1 VVKVQGRVAAEP
13 IIQLDNVEKSYGS
26 GGARTPVLRGVS
38 FTVEAGELLA
48 LVGQSG
54 SGKSTLL
61 NIIGGLDEADAG
73 GVKVLGTDYRTAGE
87 RALARLRNAE
97 IGFVF
102 QHFNLLDHLDCLGNV
117 SLPAKFGPAN
127 GNPNDRAMECLRK
140 VDMAQLARRR
150 PGELSGGQ
158 KQRVAIARALFN
170 QPKLLLCDE
179 PTGNLDTRTGR
190 EIIGFFRE
198 LNAEGVTLIIV
209 THERRVSDA
218 ARRIIRIQDGR
229 LVEGEDLR
237 EWIEQAEDH
246 TEAGA
251 KEERA

>member
-1 VVKVQGRVAAEP
+1 VAADP
-13 IIQLDNVEKSYGS
+13 IIKLDKVEKSYGS

-38 FTVEAGELLA
+38 FDVRAGEFLA

-61 NIIGGLDEADAG
+61 NIIGGLDQADAG
-73 GVKVLGTDYRTAGE
+73 KVVVLGHDYGTASE

-97 IGFVF
+97 IGFIF
-102 QHFNLLDHLDCLGNV
+102 QHFNLLDHLDCLANV
-117 SLPAKFGPAN
+117 SLPAKFAAGGN
-127 GNPNDRAMECLRK
+127 GDPRERAMECLRR
-140 VDMAQLARRR
+140 VDLGELARRK

-158 KQRVAIARALFN
+158 KQRVAIARALFHR
-170 QPKLLLCDE
+170 PKLLLCDE

-190 EIIGFFRE
+190 EIINFFSQ
-198 LNAEGVTLIIV
+198 LNGEGVTLIIV

-218 ARRIIRIQDGR
+218 AKRIIRIQDGR

-246 TEAGA
+246 ADAEKSA
-251 KEERA
+251 